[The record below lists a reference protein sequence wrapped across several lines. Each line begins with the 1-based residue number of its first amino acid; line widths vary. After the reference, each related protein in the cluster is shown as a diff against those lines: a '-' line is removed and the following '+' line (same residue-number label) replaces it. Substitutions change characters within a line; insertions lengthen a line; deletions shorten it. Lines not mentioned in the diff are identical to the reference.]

1 MRAKIA
7 GLPTPARLLL
17 GLGTVA
23 LLAFF
28 GGTFL
33 QSKPLVGYGFFALAG
48 LRLLGWLF
56 EVKARLAAHGEEEDE
71 EAPEEVS
78 GLDH

>member
-7 GLPTPARLLL
+7 GLPTPARLML
-17 GLGTVA
+17 GLMTVA

-28 GGTFL
+28 GGSFL
-33 QSKPLVGYGFFALAG
+33 QSKPLIAYGFFFLAG

-56 EVKARLAAHGEEEDE
+56 EVKARLRTGREEAEEEE
-71 EAPEEVS
+71 E
-78 GLDH
+78 